1 MPPLRGFGYLRR
13 ASRRRLQKSGDT
25 KETVDILGAGG
36 HQDPGARLS
45 AQHLTLQAL
54 TENTWAWSFKVVLS
68 HSRTPREA

>member
-13 ASRRRLQKSGDT
+13 APRRRLQKSGDT